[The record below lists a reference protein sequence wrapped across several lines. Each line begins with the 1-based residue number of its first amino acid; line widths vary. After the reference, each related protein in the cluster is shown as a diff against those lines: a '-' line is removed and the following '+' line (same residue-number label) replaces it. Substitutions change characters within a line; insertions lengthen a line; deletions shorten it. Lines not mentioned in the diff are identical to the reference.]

1 MLLAT
6 KLWGDPIE
14 TSIDLSLFSESEA
27 KTIEKKSPAGV
38 SWWSK
43 QGENENCRD
52 VFTILASFDEYYL
65 RGFLLGVHPTFDV
78 CFRLA
83 AQSA

>member
-14 TSIDLSLFSESEA
+14 TSIDLSLFSET

-38 SWWSK
+38 GRLSK
-43 QGENENCRD
+43 QGEYENCRN
-52 VFTILASFDEYYL
+52 VFTILASFDEHYL
-65 RGFLLGVHPTFDV
+65 RRFLLGVHPTFDV
-78 CFRLA
+78 CYRLA